1 VLANRNGNRLA
12 AERSRTNRVDM
23 RHNVE
28 NRMPVDYIFAC
39 RCRDIM
45 PLNEGDLIINLQVNV
60 YNNRISHLSGTQ
72 VVYA

>member
-1 VLANRNGNRLA
+1 M

-28 NRMPVDYIFAC
+28 NRMPVDYIFAS
-39 RCRDIM
+39 RCRNIM
-45 PLNEGDLIINLQVNV
+45 SLNDGELIINFQMNV

-72 VVYA
+72 IVYA